1 MIRREITD
9 LLRVYAS
16 EFRTIL
22 LVGPRQSGKTTLVK
36 QVFNEKHYVSL
47 ENPDERYVAENDP
60 RAYLKRFPK
69 GAILDEIQRAPSLLN
84 YLQEILDT
92 TEEDG
97 LFILTGSN
105 NVLLQESITQSLAGR
120 IGVLDLYPL
129 GFNELPEEMQQFNLN
144 HFLFRGAYPEVVVK
158 RRNPTLW
165 YNSYIRT
172 YIERDVKQLKNIENT
187 LLFIKFVKLC
197 AGRIGQQLN
206 STSLSNECGIDV
218 KTVNAWL
225 SVLEATYIIKLITPY
240 YKNFNK
246 RLVKTPKLYFVDTGL
261 ACSLLGIRKE
271 EELVNSH
278 FRGALV
284 ENFLIMETFKKSV
297 NSGAGDALYYWRDNK
312 GLEIDLLIE
321 NEIGEMLPIEIKS
334 SQTYS
339 NKFSDT
345 ISKFCELADVKK
357 GIVLYDGVVEFVSS
371 DNIQVQSWKSFL
383 KQ

>member
-16 EFRTIL
+16 EFRAIL

-36 QVFNEKHYVSL
+36 QVFKEKQYVSL
-47 ENPDERYVAENDP
+47 ENPDERYIAESDP
-60 RAYLKRFPK
+60 RAFLKRFPN

-129 GFNELPEEMQQFNLN
+129 GFNELPEELHQLNLN
-144 HFLFRGAYPEVVVK
+144 HFIFSGSYPEVVVK
-158 RRNPTLW
+158 KRNPTLW
-165 YNSYIRT
+165 YNSYIKT

-206 STSLSNECGIDV
+206 YTSISNECGIDV

-278 FRGALV
+278 FKGALA
-284 ENFLIMETFKKSV
+284 ENFLIMETFKKSI
-297 NSGAGDALYYWRDNK
+297 NSGTGDVLYYWRDNK

-321 NEIGEMLPIEIKS
+321 NERGEMLPIEVKS

-339 NKFSDT
+339 NNFSDN
-345 ISKFCELADVKK
+345 ISKFCEIAGVKN
-357 GIVLYDGVVEFVSS
+357 GVVIYDGVIEFVSS
-371 DNIQVQSWKSFL
+371 DNIQVQSWKTFL

>member
-16 EFRTIL
+16 EFRAIL

-36 QVFNEKHYVSL
+36 QVFKEKHYVSL

-129 GFNELPEEMQQFNLN
+129 GFNELPKEVQQCNLN

-261 ACSLLGIRKE
+261 ACSMLGIRKE

-297 NSGAGDALYYWRDNK
+297 NSGVGDALYYWRDNK

-321 NEIGEMLPIEIKS
+321 NEKGEMLPIEIKS

-339 NKFSDT
+339 NKFSDN
-345 ISKFCELADVKK
+345 ISKFCEFADVKK
-357 GIVLYDGVVEFVSS
+357 GIVIYDGVVEFVSS
-371 DNIQVQSWKSFL
+371 DNIQVQSWKTFL

>member
-16 EFRTIL
+16 EFRAIL

-129 GFNELPEEMQQFNLN
+129 GFNELPEEVQQFNLN

-172 YIERDVKQLKNIENT
+172 YIERDVKQLKNI
-187 LLFIKFVKLC
+187 
-197 AGRIGQQLN
+197 
-206 STSLSNECGIDV
+206 
-218 KTVNAWL
+218 
-225 SVLEATYIIKLITPY
+225 
-240 YKNFNK
+240 
-246 RLVKTPKLYFVDTGL
+246 
-261 ACSLLGIRKE
+261 
-271 EELVNSH
+271 
-278 FRGALV
+278 
-284 ENFLIMETFKKSV
+284 
-297 NSGAGDALYYWRDNK
+297 
-312 GLEIDLLIE
+312 
-321 NEIGEMLPIEIKS
+321 
-334 SQTYS
+334 
-339 NKFSDT
+339 
-345 ISKFCELADVKK
+345 
-357 GIVLYDGVVEFVSS
+357 
-371 DNIQVQSWKSFL
+371 
-383 KQ
+383 